1 MNLKEKVKEVIKK
14 PRLAWVFLANRGF
27 YDYMDDKRYLKLR
40 YKCIMGR
47 DLDLNN
53 PVSFNEKLQWL
64 KVYDRKQV
72 YETMV
77 DKYSAKL
84 FVSEKVGKEYL
95 IPTYGVWDKFEDI
108 KFEKLPNEFVIK
120 CTHDSGGIV
129 IVRDKSSVDFK
140 AIKSKMNKL
149 LKKNFYRYGREWPY
163 KNIKPRIIVEKYM
176 ENSSHS
182 KEDSFSEGLLDYK
195 FYCFNGIPRFLYVSY
210 GLDNHDNA
218 SISFVSLDWSEMP
231 FYRVD
236 YKSFSKLPPKPS
248 CFDEML
254 EICKKL
260 AENTRFLRVDLYEVD
275 NKVFFSEMTF
285 YPCSGFMPFNDYKY
299 DIEIGKY
306 LDLT

>member
-149 LKKNFYRYGREWPY
+149 LKKNFYRYGRECLELLL
-163 KNIKPRIIVEKYM
+163 KNIWRIVHIV
-176 ENSSHS
+176 
-182 KEDSFSEGLLDYK
+182 
-195 FYCFNGIPRFLYVSY
+195 
-210 GLDNHDNA
+210 
-218 SISFVSLDWSEMP
+218 
-231 FYRVD
+231 
-236 YKSFSKLPPKPS
+236 
-248 CFDEML
+248 
-254 EICKKL
+254 KKTL
-260 AENTRFLRVDLYEVD
+260 FLRGFWIINSIALMGFQD
-275 NKVFFSEMTF
+275 FFM
-285 YPCSGFMPFNDYKY
+285 
-299 DIEIGKY
+299 Y
-306 LDLT
+306 LTV